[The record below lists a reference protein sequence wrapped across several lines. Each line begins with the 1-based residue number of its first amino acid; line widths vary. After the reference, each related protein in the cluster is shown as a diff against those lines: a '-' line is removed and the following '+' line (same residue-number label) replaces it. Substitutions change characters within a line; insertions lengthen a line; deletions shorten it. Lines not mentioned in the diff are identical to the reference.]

1 MLNYLLNILANPLFY
16 FVLVGLF
23 GALGRLWGWLQHE
36 RSRRLAAQARE
47 RQATEALRRGQP
59 VDFQTEIAQPA
70 ATDPAA
76 RQRALQEQR
85 AAQLRALQQKRLAE
99 LRARRQAQQQ
109 GTAKRPTPPVRPEP
123 PQRGAPAPAKPA
135 SPRPAPRPRP
145 AEPARRPPARPT
157 PPLFP
162 TAPTPPVR
170 AVPPAVSAGAVP
182 VEATEIGG
190 PAPAANAYQ
199 LPAARVAGAGFAAL
213 LGPGMDLRRAV
224 LLTEVLGPPVA
235 ERDPDQTGTF

>member
-1 MLNYLLNILANPLFY
+1 MLTYLLNILSNPLFY

-36 RSRRLAAQARE
+36 RARRLAAQARE

-59 VDFQTEIAQPA
+59 VEFQSEPAQPA

-76 RQRALQEQR
+76 RQKSLQEQR

-109 GTAKRPTPPVRPEP
+109 GAARRPTPPVRPEP
-123 PQRGAPAPAKPA
+123 PQRPAPAKPSA
-135 SPRPAPRPRP
+135 PRPAPRPRP
-145 AEPARRPPARPT
+145 AEPARRSPVARPT

-162 TAPTPPVR
+162 SPPATPAR

-190 PAPAANAYQ
+190 PAPAVNAYQ
-199 LPAARVAGAGFAAL
+199 LPAARAAGAGFAAL

-224 LLTEVLGPPVA
+224 MLTEVLGPPVA